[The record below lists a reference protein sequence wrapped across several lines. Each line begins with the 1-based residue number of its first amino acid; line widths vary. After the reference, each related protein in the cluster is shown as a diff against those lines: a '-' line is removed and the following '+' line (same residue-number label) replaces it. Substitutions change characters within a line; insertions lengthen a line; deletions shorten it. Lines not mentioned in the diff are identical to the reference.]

1 MATVHRFMTELQN
14 CSGVPL
20 RLELSTYINEMAKH
34 VENIINVFKDEGS
47 IPSGS
52 TILNAYRIQNNVWII
67 ALRAFI
73 QTLNRGN

>member
-1 MATVHRFMTELQN
+1 MTELQK

-67 ALRAFI
+67 ALWAFI
-73 QTLNRGN
+73 QAPNRGN

>member
-1 MATVHRFMTELQN
+1 
-14 CSGVPL
+14 
-20 RLELSTYINEMAKH
+20 MAKH

-67 ALRAFI
+67 AYGL
-73 QTLNRGN
+73 LSKP

>member
-1 MATVHRFMTELQN
+1 MTELQN
-14 CSGVPL
+14 CFGVPL

-73 QTLNRGN
+73 QAQNRGN

>member
-1 MATVHRFMTELQN
+1 MTELQN

-20 RLELSTYINEMAKH
+20 RPELSTYINEMAKH

-67 ALRAFI
+67 EYLLVSRPLLLPKKADRAF
-73 QTLNRGN
+73 

>member
-1 MATVHRFMTELQN
+1 MTELQN

-67 ALRAFI
+67 ALQALDK
-73 QTLNRGN
+73 TLNRGN

>member
-1 MATVHRFMTELQN
+1 MTELQN

-34 VENIINVFKDEGS
+34 IENIINVFKDEGS

>member
-1 MATVHRFMTELQN
+1 MTELQD

-73 QTLNRGN
+73 QTPNRGN

>member
-1 MATVHRFMTELQN
+1 MLAIAVVDRFMTELQN

-52 TILNAYRIQNNVWII
+52 T
-67 ALRAFI
+67 
-73 QTLNRGN
+73 T

>member
-1 MATVHRFMTELQN
+1 MTELQN

-67 ALRAFI
+67 TLRAFI
-73 QTLNRGN
+73 QTPNRGN

>member
-1 MATVHRFMTELQN
+1 MTELQN

-67 ALRAFI
+67 ALRALSI
-73 QTLNRGN
+73 NSK

>member
-1 MATVHRFMTELQN
+1 MTELQN

-67 ALRAFI
+67 ALWA
-73 QTLNRGN
+73 LNKT

>member
-1 MATVHRFMTELQN
+1 MTELQK

-73 QTLNRGN
+73 QAPNRGN

>member
-1 MATVHRFMTELQN
+1 MIELQN

-67 ALRAFI
+67 ALWAFI

>member
-1 MATVHRFMTELQN
+1 MIELQN

-47 IPSGS
+47 IPSDS

>member
-1 MATVHRFMTELQN
+1 MTELQN
-14 CSGVPL
+14 CSEVPL
-20 RLELSTYINEMAKH
+20 RLELSTDINEMAKH

-67 ALRAFI
+67 ALQAFI

>member
-1 MATVHRFMTELQN
+1 MTELQN
-14 CSGVPL
+14 CFGVPL
-20 RLELSTYINEMAKH
+20 RPELSTYINEMAKH